1 MSHKRSRKAQRRRQ
15 TRTWAECAHEKT
27 EFKLANIQSSWP
39 NPDNALIKPMECL
52 EMVDVDTTGER
63 TTRTWRNRYSVPD
76 QFTQSNVWTS
86 PQQNQEH
93 RSELRNGKKAQRSRK
108 HP

>member
-39 NPDNALIKPMECL
+39 NPDNALIKTNGVSGNGGRGYHWRANHKNLAKPILRTGPVHTIKC
-52 EMVDVDTTGER
+52 VD
-63 TTRTWRNRYSVPD
+63 
-76 QFTQSNVWTS
+76 
-86 PQQNQEH
+86 
-93 RSELRNGKKAQRSRK
+93 
-108 HP
+108 